1 MKITPKKKKP
11 NEGRTTVYYHCSKIR
26 QKRDSDKNS
35 ENDDGSKKI
44 L

>member
-1 MKITPKKKKP
+1 MKV
-11 NEGRTTVYYHCSKIR
+11 VYTIIVRRLDK
-26 QKRDSDKNS
+26 KRDSDKNS